1 MTLPLPSTNVRMK
14 RTRWP
19 LFAALLALALGALLA
34 TQIAWAQ
41 TDSVTVSV
49 SDASAT
55 EGDSGRALMKFAV
68 ALSGSPSH
76 DVIVHAAAWSGTATV
91 GTWED
96 AYLYHSSRKIVFAAN
111 ATGAELSRIVPVHV
125 YGDTAAED
133 DETFTLQLTR
143 IETSDHRVMFE
154 GGKRRLEATGTI
166 IDDDEDEQAVP
177 QAPAPEAPTFRT
189 VTGGAN
195 QATLT
200 WTKPPG
206 PITKYQYRAKRGSGA
221 WNISSHPWTDIPNSA
236 ALETYTVTELK
247 AGQWSFRLRA
257 VNEAGDGEQ
266 AKPLGA
272 VKVTELVPT
281 NLAARPE
288 SSPEMALA
296 GPTPM
301 YVDLTWT
308 APEGSVTGYEY
319 QYRAAPDGEWGAWT
333 PIPNSAALT
342 SYRVSGLDV
351 GAYKFK
357 LRAVNA
363 AGAGPES
370 KAVSA
375 TLLPR
380 RPTAPA
386 NLTAVAGPGHVEL
399 SWDASIGRSITGY
412 QVGYARNGEPS
423 ITWVSVGNIRTH
435 MVRSLDAG
443 VRYEFFVRA
452 VNAAVNGAQASV
464 SLVLAEATP
473 RAAAPANLTARPDS
487 SPAMTLPISA
497 YPLYVDLT
505 WTAPYHVTGYEYQ
518 YRAAPDGEWG
528 AWTPIPNSAAL
539 TSYRVSGLD
548 VGSYEFKLRAV
559 NAAGAGAESAP
570 VSATLLPRRPTAPA
584 NLTAEA
590 GPGQVELSWDAS
602 IGRSITG
609 YEIEYARSDEA
620 RVTRISVGN
629 TTTYTVRSLDAGVRY
644 KFFVRAVN
652 VAVNGAEASVS
663 AIPVAAAPS
672 LTATAGPNRVKLNW
686 TAPAG
691 VITEYQLRY
700 KRASDTE
707 WGGWKPVGTATTHT
721 LESLTGETEYQF
733 TMRAQSI
740 GGDGAESTVVSATPT
755 TPVTIRCVLRII
767 YDTRCTRSLAKT
779 EGDRGRLVGEF
790 ISGKRTIL
798 LEDRPW
804 HLNFYKGYN
813 GVYGWQVSVGARRDI
828 WSDSSNTGTATLRFT
843 YTATDGTVR
852 VYTLEVEVRA
862 HYERLD

>member
-1 MTLPLPSTNVRMK
+1 MK

-49 SDASAT
+49 SDASVT
-55 EGDSGRALMKFAV
+55 EGDSGRVLMKFAV

-76 DVIVHAAAWSGTATV
+76 DVTVHVATMGGTATI

-111 ATGAELSRIVPVHV
+111 AAGAELSRIVPVHV

-342 SYRVSGLDV
+342 SYRIFGLDA
-351 GAYKFK
+351 GSYEFK

-370 KAVSA
+370 ASVSA

-386 NLTAVAGPGHVEL
+386 NLTAAAGPGQVQL

-412 QVGYARNGEPS
+412 QVGYARNGEPR
-423 ITWVSVGNIRTH
+423 ITWTSVGNTRTH
-435 MVRSLDAG
+435 TLRSLDAG

-452 VNAAVNGAQASV
+452 VNTAVNGAQASV
-464 SLVLAEATP
+464 EAVLAA
-473 RAAAPANLTARPDS
+473 
-487 SPAMTLPISA
+487 
-497 YPLYVDLT
+497 
-505 WTAPYHVTGYEYQ
+505 TAPSVT
-518 YRAAPDGEWG
+518 
-528 AWTPIPNSAAL
+528 
-539 TSYRVSGLD
+539 
-548 VGSYEFKLRAV
+548 AV
-559 NAAGAGAESAP
+559 
-570 VSATLLPRRPTAPA
+570 
-584 NLTAEA
+584 
-590 GPGQVELSWDAS
+590 
-602 IGRSITG
+602 
-609 YEIEYARSDEA
+609 
-620 RVTRISVGN
+620 
-629 TTTYTVRSLDAGVRY
+629 
-644 KFFVRAVN
+644 
-652 VAVNGAEASVS
+652 
-663 AIPVAAAPS
+663 
-672 LTATAGPNRVKLNW
+672 AGPNRVRLNW

-700 KRASDTE
+700 KQASDAE
-707 WGGWKPVGTATTHT
+707 WGGWKSVGTATTHT
-721 LESLTGETEYQF
+721 LESLAAKTEYQLIV
-733 TMRAQSI
+733 RAQSI

-755 TPVTIRCVLRII
+755 KPVTLEACTLQI
-767 YDTRCTRSLAKT
+767 YTTRMC
-779 EGDRGRLVGEF
+779 GRTIGIPGGTLVVQ
-790 ISGKRTIL
+790 IASGKRSILSEGEPPWLIFRHRDGSWSVNIFSTASFDNNEETLGAVTLTIT
-798 LEDRPW
+798 
-804 HLNFYKGYN
+804 H
-813 GVYGWQVSVGARRDI
+813 
-828 WSDSSNTGTATLRFT
+828 TAD
-843 YTATDGTVR
+843 DGTETEH
-852 VYTLEVEVRA
+852 TLVVTVIEYKWTTR
-862 HYERLD
+862 RTR